1 MCAALKRRRWMVR
14 LEHPA
19 GSIQGHEFILLCA
32 SRRAMSRMELV
43 LTYAVVAL
51 MMALMVGVGDY
62 IQRESKGRLAEEM
75 VLTLREAVVA
85 YHAAIGRY
93 PPGRL
98 DGRSEQAITEMLGE
112 ESSRAVLSDWPVL
125 PNNGLDSPSAFV
137 DPWGVAFRYSAA
149 PNHAEVP
156 SMTRGRGMDPIPVF
170 VSAGPDRDFGDLDS
184 RRQQDN
190 LSSDIPMVFKSRD

>member
-1 MCAALKRRRWMVR
+1 MCVALKRRRWTVKA
-14 LEHPA
+14 EHPV
-19 GSIQGHEFILLCA
+19 GSPQGPESIILCS
-32 SRRAMSRMELV
+32 SRRAMTRMELV

-85 YHAAIGRY
+85 YHAATGRY
-93 PPGRL
+93 PPGHP
-98 DGRSEQAITEMLGE
+98 DGRSEQAITELLGD
-112 ESSRAVLSDWPVL
+112 ESSRGVLSDWPVL
-125 PNNGLDSPSAFV
+125 PRHAPDPHLGFA
-137 DPWGVAFRYSAA
+137 DPWGVAFRYRASAH
-149 PNHAEVP
+149 HAEVP
-156 SMTRGRGMDPIPVF
+156 SLTPGEGRDSMPVF

>member
-1 MCAALKRRRWMVR
+1 MTRR
-14 LEHPA
+14 
-19 GSIQGHEFILLCA
+19 
-32 SRRAMSRMELV
+32 ELV

-85 YHAAIGRY
+85 YHAATGRY
-93 PPGRL
+93 PPGQP
-98 DGRSEQAITEMLGE
+98 DGRSEQAITELLGDE
-112 ESSRAVLSDWPVL
+112 ASRGVLNDWPVL
-125 PNNGLDSPSAFV
+125 PLNGTDSHAGFA
-137 DPWGVAFRYSAA
+137 DPWGAAFRYLAA
-149 PNHAEVP
+149 PLHPEVP
-156 SMTRGRGMDPIPVF
+156 ALTRGEGRAAMPVF

-190 LSSDIPMVFKSRD
+190 LSSDIPMVFKSRE